1 MVLSAIPKDYKIIKD
16 DQEQIGHSEWKGH
29 WAFMIP
35 WFYYSWLHGL
45 SSWNTT
51 VLRQATEIYDLTA
64 LWPAGMPR
72 ALLLTCTWSSSGC
85 VLTWPFFWVQ
95 EKVSSLLS
103 PGVSSLLRSLVWMSL
118 NCPDLGT
125 DEGVGT
131 ILLTLHLDSTQIKQ
145 GSWRLFIYFL
155 CRNTMIN
162 YPKFHCQTLSL
173 LPVVKA
179 SALWL
184 MLCFGCWVPS
194 KGPRIERCAFLGWW
208 CWENLG
214 TMVGLSG
221 SSLGHGL
228 EDSCGILV
236 SSWLKTQ
243 CVALS
248 HTVTMIGHL
257 FRAPW
262 TLSRTWSC
270 SIVTYINLFLLDK
283 YIVSGILP

>member
-1 MVLSAIPKDYKIIKD
+1 MERAQPSWFHDSIIVGCMGCLHGIPQFCVKQQK
-16 DQEQIGHSEWKGH
+16 
-29 WAFMIP
+29 FMISQLCGQQGCRGP
-35 WFYYSWLHGL
+35 
-45 SSWNTT
+45 SSW
-51 VLRQATEIYDLTA
+51 
-64 LWPAGMPR
+64 PAHDH
-72 ALLLTCTWSSSGC
+72 LLTVYSHDLSSGC
-85 VLTWPFFWVQ
+85 KK
-95 EKVSSLLS
+95 KVSSLLS
-103 PGVSSLLRSLVWMSL
+103 PGVSSLLRSLVWVSL

-131 ILLTLHLDSTQIKQ
+131 VLLTLHLDSTQIKQ

-208 CWENLG
+208 CRENLR

-221 SSLGHGL
+221 ASLGHGL

-262 TLSRTWSC
+262 TLSCTWRC

-283 YIVSGILP
+283 YIVSGISP